1 MSFISTIIA
10 LVCICIGGC
19 FYALWDVAVV
29 LLFIPRAVF
38 ELGMLFFALLL
49 AAAADKSFRSLSDSA
64 DPTVWGV
71 AKHETRVVI
80 GFLRRDLLATLMTHK
95 LLRELSR

>member
-1 MSFISTIIA
+1 MSFISTIIS

-29 LLFIPRAVF
+29 LLFIPRAVL
-38 ELGMLFFALLL
+38 ELGTLFFALLL
-49 AAAADKSFRSLSDSA
+49 AAADKSFRSLSDSA

-80 GFLRRDLLATLMTHK
+80 GFLRRDLLATLMTPK

>member
-1 MSFISTIIA
+1 MTFISTIIA
-10 LVCICIGGC
+10 LVCTCIGGC

-49 AAAADKSFRSLSDSA
+49 AADKSFRSLSDSA

-71 AKHETRVVI
+71 TKHETRVVI
-80 GFLRRDLLATLMTHK
+80 GFLRRDLLATLMTPK

>member
-10 LVCICIGGC
+10 LVCACIGGC

-29 LLFIPRAVF
+29 LLFILRAVF

-49 AAAADKSFRSLSDSA
+49 AAADNSFRSLSDSA

-71 AKHETRVVI
+71 AKHEARRVIVSCAETCW
-80 GFLRRDLLATLMTHK
+80 LR
-95 LLRELSR
+95 S

>member
-1 MSFISTIIA
+1 MSFVSTIIA
-10 LVCICIGGC
+10 LVCTCIGGC
-19 FYALWDVAVV
+19 FYTLWDVAVV

-49 AAAADKSFRSLSDSA
+49 AAANKSFLSLSDSA

-80 GFLRRDLLATLMTHK
+80 GFLRRDLLATLMTPK